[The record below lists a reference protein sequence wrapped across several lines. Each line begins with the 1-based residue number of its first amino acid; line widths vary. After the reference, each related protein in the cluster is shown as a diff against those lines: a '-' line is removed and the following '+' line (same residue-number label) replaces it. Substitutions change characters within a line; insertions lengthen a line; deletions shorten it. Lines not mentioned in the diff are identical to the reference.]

1 MSELQKSFK
10 YPMCEEFDK
19 HCTLLKNY
27 LFFHQKIIFKD
38 LFSFF
43 NWDTK
48 TKMVID
54 SKGNGLSFGKYGF

>member
-27 LFFHQKIIFKD
+27 EFFHQKIIFKD

-48 TKMVID
+48 TKMVIH
-54 SKGNGLSFGKYGF
+54 S